1 MSLSALT
8 ETLSVADLLRLSPR
22 PGYVGDGEAEDAEAG
37 ALCTFRDLDDPS
49 RRVRL
54 RGLPARVDG
63 VFTLTLVPLHRPV
76 DGAPARAFG
85 RCVHPW
91 LVGLGGELLAC
102 WIGESAVV
110 DAPVIAWLTRFGDE
124 GAQRRHAALLDA
136 SGCLEG
142 AEWRA
147 CVSGAALQRRLV
159 PTAACTS
166 QRRLSQE
173 S

>member
-1 MSLSALT
+1 MSLSDLT
-8 ETLSVADLLRLSPR
+8 ETLSVAALRPVAPR
-22 PGYVGDGEAEDAEAG
+22 PGYLGDDDATGWDAG
-37 ALCTFRDLDDPS
+37 ALSTFRDLDDPS

-54 RGLPARVDG
+54 RGLTASVDG

-124 GAQRRHAALLDA
+124 AAQRRHAALLDA
-136 SGCLEG
+136 SGCLDG

-147 CVSGAALQRRLV
+147 CVSGTALQRRLV

-166 QRRLSQE
+166 QRRLPQE